1 MSRASIAAK
10 RYAKAL
16 FEIAQQQNI
25 VADVEQQLKGLAG
38 ALEQDPAILKFL
50 AFPNIDTARKMAVLR
65 DALGGKFS
73 EAVLNTV
80 ELLVVRGRQEN
91 IPGVYE
97 AYTKIAGEATGQANA
112 IVYTAKQLSDSEL
125 EKIVQQFS
133 KTIGKAI
140 RAEQVVEPALL
151 GGIQV
156 RIGDRLYDGSL
167 SGKLARLEKTLQT
180 QAL

>member
-1 MSRASIAAK
+1 MSRGTVVAK

-38 ALEQDPAILKFL
+38 ALEQDQEIVKFL
-50 AFPNIDTARKMAVLR
+50 AFPNIDTARKVAVLK
-65 DALGGKFS
+65 DALGSKFS

-80 ELLVVRGRQEN
+80 ELLVARGRQDN

-112 IVYTAKQLSDSEL
+112 IVYTAKQLSEGEL
-125 EKIVQQFS
+125 EKVVQQFS
-133 KTIGKAI
+133 KTVGKSI
-140 RAEQVVEPALL
+140 RAEQVVEPSLL

-167 SGKLARLEKTLQT
+167 SGKLARLEKTLKS